1 MKKKILASA
10 LIFMSAFIFAREA
23 FFTGDDYC
31 ISAEYND
38 KAFPGDAVFV
48 KMTFSQSTKKGKSS
62 KLEFSNANAFLQFF
76 AEGKLSRESTFFT
89 VSKSTKSSR
98 TFLAGIPLSTWWTE
112 DTKCFLKIIY
122 STDGAKKMEF
132 ELPFTLEKKEF
143 VSEVIDLDE
152 SNSNIKADSS
162 LKRME
167 QIKKLNGILETANP
181 SAVYQ
186 TTPFLLPT
194 NATRRT
200 SFFADRREYKYTNGK
215 STTGLHY
222 GIDFGIPEGSEVSA
236 CAEGKVVL
244 AETRVTTGWSVVIE
258 HLPGLYSLYY
268 HMSQL
273 KIKEGDTVKAGQV
286 IGFSG
291 STGLA
296 TGPHLHWE
304 MRLNMEAVNPD
315 FFTGDFAFS
324 GKN

>member
-1 MKKKILASA
+1 MKKTIFISA
-10 LIFMSAFIFAREA
+10 LIFMSAFLFAREA
-23 FFTGDDYC
+23 FFSGDEYC

-48 KMTFSQSTKKGKSS
+48 KMSFTQSAKKGKFS
-62 KLEFSNANAFLQFF
+62 KAEFSNAAAVLQLY
-76 AEGKLSRESTFFT
+76 ADGKPSRESNFFT
-89 VSKSTKSSR
+89 VSKSTKTSR
-98 TFLAGIPLSTWWTE
+98 TFLAGVPLSTWWTE
-112 DTKCFLKIIY
+112 GTKCFLKIIY

-132 ELPFTLEKKEF
+132 ELPFSLEKKEF
-143 VSEVIDLDE
+143 ISETIELDE
-152 SNSNIKADSS
+152 SNSSIKTDNS

-167 QIKKLNGILETANP
+167 QIKKLNKILETANP
-181 SAVYQ
+181 ADIYQ
-186 TTPFLLPT
+186 TTPFSLPT
-194 NATRRT
+194 TATRRT
-200 SFFADRREYKYTNGK
+200 SFFADRREYKCANEK
-215 STTGLHY
+215 SVLGLHY

-244 AETRVTTGWSVVIE
+244 AESRVTTGWSVVIE

-273 KIKEGDTVKAGQV
+273 KVKEGDTVKSGQI

-291 STGLA
+291 ATGLA

-324 GKN
+324 AKN

>member
-181 SAVYQ
+181 SARQHRFCFLQ
-186 TTPFLLPT
+186 TQQDGQLFLQTAGNTNTQMENQRQDCTTELTLEFLRARKFLLARKEWLFLQKP
-194 NATRRT
+194 ALQQ
-200 SFFADRREYKYTNGK
+200 AG
-215 STTGLHY
+215 
-222 GIDFGIPEGSEVSA
+222 
-236 CAEGKVVL
+236 VL
-244 AETRVTTGWSVVIE
+244 
-258 HLPGLYSLYY
+258 L
-268 HMSQL
+268 
-273 KIKEGDTVKAGQV
+273 
-286 IGFSG
+286 
-291 STGLA
+291 
-296 TGPHLHWE
+296 
-304 MRLNMEAVNPD
+304 
-315 FFTGDFAFS
+315 
-324 GKN
+324 

>member
-89 VSKSTKSSR
+89 VSKSTKSTKSSR

-167 QIKKLNGILETANP
+167 QIKKLNGILETANFTHLTIHLFL
-181 SAVYQ
+181 Q
-186 TTPFLLPT
+186 TAGNTNTQMENQRQDCTTELTLEFLRARKFLLARKEKLFLQKP
-194 NATRRT
+194 ALQQ
-200 SFFADRREYKYTNGK
+200 AG
-215 STTGLHY
+215 
-222 GIDFGIPEGSEVSA
+222 
-236 CAEGKVVL
+236 VL
-244 AETRVTTGWSVVIE
+244 
-258 HLPGLYSLYY
+258 L
-268 HMSQL
+268 
-273 KIKEGDTVKAGQV
+273 
-286 IGFSG
+286 
-291 STGLA
+291 
-296 TGPHLHWE
+296 
-304 MRLNMEAVNPD
+304 
-315 FFTGDFAFS
+315 
-324 GKN
+324 

>member
-122 STDGAKKMEF
+122 STDGAKRMEF

-162 LKRME
+162 
-167 QIKKLNGILETANP
+167 
-181 SAVYQ
+181 
-186 TTPFLLPT
+186 
-194 NATRRT
+194 
-200 SFFADRREYKYTNGK
+200 
-215 STTGLHY
+215 
-222 GIDFGIPEGSEVSA
+222 
-236 CAEGKVVL
+236 
-244 AETRVTTGWSVVIE
+244 
-258 HLPGLYSLYY
+258 
-268 HMSQL
+268 
-273 KIKEGDTVKAGQV
+273 
-286 IGFSG
+286 
-291 STGLA
+291 
-296 TGPHLHWE
+296 
-304 MRLNMEAVNPD
+304 
-315 FFTGDFAFS
+315 
-324 GKN
+324 